1 MHAET
6 TYTTVVFEVELLPD
20 EGECYMC
27 VTTHGRSPAQSNPA
41 QYMIRNM
48 DGDRS
53 VTCCGFHLEFL
64 MPLWDQVVLDTKCEA

>member
-6 TYTTVVFEVELLPD
+6 TYTTAVFEVELLPD
-20 EGECYMC
+20 AGVCYMC

-41 QYMIRNM
+41 EYMIRKM
-48 DGDRS
+48 DGDGS

-64 MPLWDQVVLDTKCEA
+64 MPLWDVVVLGIKKEA